1 MTIIVAKL
9 GIILLLWDA
18 SLAAN
23 SSASE
28 DQRNLGVFN
37 RRWECD
43 PLAVYPCGTLDTSA
57 ICTLVH
63 EKFVCYCTAP
73 FYILD
78 EDTGLCTYPVFVFT
92 QVTKKAGT
100 STGITAIVLGSI
112 AVSYAQNKWCYTNED
127 TTGLKAL
134 IPHWMRSGNPLS
146 AFRCPNLENY
156 ITNNES
162 DDNWLYDDEDEEFED
177 EDLYPDFLPNE
188 SMLDSGLT
196 FVKNLMAWKANSKE
210 NDEL

>member
-1 MTIIVAKL
+1 MRFIQLVI
-9 GIILLLWDA
+9 
-18 SLAAN
+18 SL
-23 SSASE
+23 
-28 DQRNLGVFN
+28 F
-37 RRWECD
+37 
-43 PLAVYPCGTLDTSA
+43 LD
-57 ICTLVH
+57 
-63 EKFVCYCTAP
+63 
-73 FYILD
+73 
-78 EDTGLCTYPVFVFT
+78 PVFVFT
-92 QVTKKAGT
+92 QVTKRAGT

-112 AVSYAQNKWCYTNED
+112 AVSYAQNKWCYTNEN

-134 IPHWMRSGNPLS
+134 IPHWMRSGNSLS

-162 DDNWLYDDEDEEFED
+162 DDNWLYDDEDEEFEN

-196 FVKNLMAWKANSKE
+196 FLKNLMAWKANSKE